1 MNRETIARLDGINR
15 AFYAK
20 HAEEFLATRAAPW
33 PGWRR
38 VLPHL
43 EDLPPVSTAPRILDL
58 GCGNGR
64 LGGWLEQYLL
74 RPHAYVGLDRSLPL
88 LSQARHL
95 FVGGRSPARLQ
106 VDLVAAAGG
115 IPCRDGAFD
124 AVLALALLHHLPSF
138 DLRRA
143 LIADA
148 LRAVR
153 PGGMLALSFWQFA
166 EEERFARRSLSWDE
180 LDRDRATPVDP
191 AELEDGDRLLLWGER
206 GKEAPAVR
214 YCHHA
219 SLEEVTRL
227 MTGLP
232 ADPLETF
239 RADGRSGRLNLYV
252 MVRRR

>member
-15 AFYAK
+15 AFYSK

-38 VLPHL
+38 LLPHL
-43 EDLPPVSTAPRILDL
+43 EDAPRPLRILDL

-64 LGGWLEQYLL
+64 LGAWLAEHLL
-74 RPHAYVGLDRSLPL
+74 RPHAYAGLDRSLPL
-88 LSQARHL
+88 LSQARHQ
-95 FVGGRSPARLQ
+95 FARGRAPGRFQ
-106 VDLVAAAGG
+106 VDLVASNGS
-115 IPCRDGAFD
+115 IPCRDGAYD

-148 LRAVR
+148 LRLVR
-153 PGGMLALSFWQFA
+153 KGGLLALSFWQFA
-166 EEERFARRSLSWDE
+166 DDERFERRRMSWDE
-180 LDRDRATPVDP
+180 LDSGSPTRIDP
-191 AELEDGDRLLLWGER
+191 AQLEEGDWLLIWGER
-206 GKEAPAVR
+206 GASVPAVR

-219 SLEEVTRL
+219 SPEEATRL
-227 MTGLP
+227 VAELP
-232 ADPLETF
+232 AEPIETF

-252 MVRRR
+252 VMRRA